1 MTDLIASEL
10 AKAGASSGLSPLL
23 LELEKNRITSQ
34 KALPPM
40 EFLFSLFDEPC
51 FPRRE
56 LVAFTGRAK
65 SGKTFVMSMLM
76 VLCVARQVLAFKRNP
91 PPTSHLSH
99 LRVLWYDTEQSD
111 NSTQDILVNMSK
123 KSIPDKAR
131 MIIARVSVIVIA
143 LIAVFFARDPESS
156 VFRIVSFAWAGFG
169 AAFGPV
175 MLFGLFWKRMT
186 KWGALAGMVSGGAMI
201 FLWKFVIA
209 KAGGVFA
216 IYELLP
222 AFIVAC
228 IFIVVVS
235 LATKKPDDSITD
247 VFDSIQAEIKG

>member
-1 MTDLIASEL
+1 MSTADSQLIA
-10 AKAGASSGLSPLL
+10 ASSS
-23 LELEKNRITSQ
+23 
-34 KALPPM
+34 
-40 EFLFSLFDEPC
+40 
-51 FPRRE
+51 
-56 LVAFTGRAK
+56 V
-65 SGKTFVMSMLM
+65 
-76 VLCVARQVLAFKRNP
+76 
-91 PPTSHLSH
+91 
-99 LRVLWYDTEQSD
+99 
-111 NSTQDILVNMSK
+111 TQDILSNLSK
-123 KSIPDKAR
+123 KTISDKAL
-131 MIIARVSVIVIA
+131 MIIARVSVVVIA
-143 LIAVFFARDPESS
+143 LIAVIFARDPNSS

-222 AFIVAC
+222 AFLTAC

-235 LATKKPDDSITD
+235 LLTKKPDDKITG
-247 VFDSIQAEIKG
+247 VFDDIQATIKG